1 MATIKEIA
9 RKLGISV
16 SSVSKGL
23 SGASDVSEETRQLI
37 LNTAI
42 EMGYVSRKSK
52 TETGTRKVC
61 VFVEN
66 MGMSGSSN
74 SVMKLSSDF
83 VLQPQRSN
91 GTSILSP
98 SLWTAILTTTMKTI

>member
-1 MATIKEIA
+1 MDVISVATIKEIA

-42 EMGYVSRKSK
+42 ERD
-52 TETGTRKVC
+52 C
-61 VFVEN
+61 N
-66 MGMSGSSN
+66 
-74 SVMKLSSDF
+74 
-83 VLQPQRSN
+83 PQKQDESAPQSMRICREY
-91 GTSILSP
+91 GI
-98 SLWTAILTTTMKTI
+98 